1 MVKIIKILRTFQ
13 FQLEVQKQKIPN
25 EFSFYSFRERKN
37 DFLNNKMSYL
47 SENVSLIVIIALKQ
61 DAEKFNVFPN

>member
-13 FQLEVQKQKIPN
+13 FQLEEKQKISN
-25 EFSFYSFRERKN
+25 EFPFYSFRERKN

-47 SENVSLIVIIALKQ
+47 SENVSLIVIIARSRKI
-61 DAEKFNVFPN
+61 